1 MTTMTSSTFAFA
13 RYPDLAGVSVL
24 VSGGASGIGE
34 WIVRGYA
41 EQGAKVGFVDL
52 DRQAGDQ
59 LAAELGGSS
68 AVRFEVC
75 DITDTTAYR
84 AAIGRIAAAHGP
96 VRVLI
101 NNAANDDRHDWRDV
115 TPEAFDRAAAVNLRH
130 AFFAI
135 QAVAPA
141 MIDAGGGAIVNL
153 GSIGWMTATAGYP
166 VYAASKAAAHGL
178 TRAFARE
185 LGQHAIRVNT
195 LVPGWTMTPKAAGPA
210 GQAAGPAGDRRQSMP
225 RRPRHAMRCSS
236 HGGVPRLVAVSYVF
250 GTELHRRRRLGLT
263 PRRDLFIK
271 GDVPCPRR
279 TANSGPAPGSTTRT
293 TRT

>member
-52 DRQAGDQ
+52 DRQAGDR
-59 LAAELGGSS
+59 LAAELSGSS

-84 AAIGRIAAAHGP
+84 AAIGSIAAAHGP

-195 LVPGWTMTPKAAGPA
+195 LVPGWTMTRKQLDLRVRPQDQPVIDASQCLAGRVMPCDVAAMALFLGSS
-210 GQAAGPAGDRRQSMP
+210 QSRM
-225 RRPRHAMRCSS
+225 CSAQNFIVD
-236 HGGVPRLVAVSYVF
+236 GGWA
-250 GTELHRRRRLGLT
+250 
-263 PRRDLFIK
+263 
-271 GDVPCPRR
+271 
-279 TANSGPAPGSTTRT
+279 
-293 TRT
+293 